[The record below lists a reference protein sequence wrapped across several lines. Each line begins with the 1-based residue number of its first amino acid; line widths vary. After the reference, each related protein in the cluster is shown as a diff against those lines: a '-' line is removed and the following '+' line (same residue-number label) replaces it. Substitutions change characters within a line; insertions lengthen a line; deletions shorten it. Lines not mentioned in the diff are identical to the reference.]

1 MNGRSSLVH
10 RVSPPLVHG
19 VILHRF
25 TAAAF
30 HWFIPDHPNMNE
42 IPSTTRVLE
51 LYRTMSLIRAFD
63 THAGDARRDGR
74 LRGSVH
80 EYIGEEAIATG
91 VCANLNRDDYIS
103 SYHRGHG
110 HCLAKGADPEAMMK
124 ELYGRVGGVCGGKG
138 GSMHVADFSLG
149 ILGANGVVAD
159 GVTIAVGAAQAVK
172 LKGEKRVVVAVFGDG
187 AMNRGP
193 MLEALNGASVFALP
207 VLFVC
212 EDNLYS
218 DRTRTG
224 SVTAGPGPLARAAA
238 FGIPGETVD
247 GNDVLAVTEAAARC
261 VRHVREE
268 GRPRFLHAT
277 TYRWRGHL
285 ALDKGLYRDP
295 AEIERW
301 KAIDPINRT
310 AAWLESR
317 GVAKDAI
324 ARESEA
330 ARERVARAVAAAEA
344 APWPAASTLYTDVQ
358 DVGAPS

>member
-1 MNGRSSLVH
+1 V
-10 RVSPPLVHG
+10 
-19 VILHRF
+19 
-25 TAAAF
+25 
-30 HWFIPDHPNMNE
+30 NE
-42 IPSTTRVLE
+42 IPVAGVVLA
-51 LYRTMSLIRAFD
+51 LYKTMCLIRAFD
-63 THAGDARRDGR
+63 EHAGEARREGK

-80 EYIGEEAIATG
+80 EYIGQEAIATG
-91 VCANLNRDDYIS
+91 VCANLERTDYIA

-110 HCLAKGADPEAMMK
+110 HCLAKGADPAAMMK
-124 ELYGRVGGVCGGKG
+124 ELYGRADGVCGGKG

-172 LKGEKRVVVAVFGDG
+172 LKREERIVVAFFGDG

-193 MLEALNGASVFALP
+193 MLEALNWARVFDLP

-224 SVTAGPGPLARAAA
+224 SVTGGPGALARAEA
-238 FGIPGETVD
+238 FGIPAETID
-247 GNDVLAVTEAAARC
+247 GNDVLAVYEAAARLTEC
-261 VRHVREE
+261 VRAGH
-268 GRPRFLHAT
+268 GPRFLRAT

-285 ALDKGLYRDP
+285 ALDKGLYRES

-301 KAIDPINRT
+301 KANDPLVRA
-310 AAWLESR
+310 AAWLASR
-317 GVAKDAI
+317 GLAGGDLDNV
-324 ARESEA
+324 RVEA
-330 ARERVARAVAAAEA
+330 ARRVREAAASAEA
-344 APWPAASTLYTDVQ
+344 APWPSAQALTSDVQ

>member
-1 MNGRSSLVH
+1 M
-10 RVSPPLVHG
+10 P
-19 VILHRF
+19 
-25 TAAAF
+25 
-30 HWFIPDHPNMNE
+30 E
-42 IPSTTRVLE
+42 IPSTERVRE
-51 LYRTMSLIRAFD
+51 LYRTMLLIRAFD
-63 THAGDARRDGR
+63 EHAGEARRAGK

-91 VCANLNRDDYIS
+91 VCASLRRTDYIS

-124 ELYGRVGGVCGGKG
+124 ELYGKTGGVCSGKG

-172 LKGEKRVVVAVFGDG
+172 LKEEDRVVVAFFGDG

-193 MLEALNGASVFALP
+193 MLEALNWASVFTLP

-224 SVTAGPGPLARAAA
+224 SVTAGPGVLARAEA

-247 GNDVLAVTEAAARC
+247 GNDLVAVHEAAARF
-261 VRHVREE
+261 VSEMRS
-268 GRPRFLHAT
+268 GGGPRFLHAT

-285 ALDKGLYRDP
+285 ALDKGAYRD
-295 AEIERW
+295 ARELDQW
-301 KAIDPINRT
+301 KARDPLVRT
-310 AAWLESR
+310 AAWLATR
-317 GVAKDAI
+317 GVAG
-324 ARESEA
+324 A
-330 ARERVARAVAAAEA
+330 ALEEDRGAAVERIETAVAAADSA
-344 APWPAASTLYTDVQ
+344 SWPDPGVLFTDVQ
-358 DVGAPS
+358 DIGAPA

>member
-1 MNGRSSLVH
+1 MNGEV
-10 RVSPPLVHG
+10 PG
-19 VILHRF
+19 
-25 TAAAF
+25 TAQ
-30 HWFIPDHPNMNE
+30 
-42 IPSTTRVLE
+42 VLE

-63 THAGDARRDGR
+63 THAGDARREGK

-91 VCANLNRDDYIS
+91 VCANLARDDYIS

-172 LKGEKRVVVAVFGDG
+172 LKGEKRIVAAFFGDG

-193 MLEALNGASVFALP
+193 MLEALNWASVFELP

-224 SVTAGPGPLARAAA
+224 SVTAGEGIVARAAS
-238 FGIPGETVD
+238 FGIPSESID
-247 GNDVLAVTEAAARC
+247 GNDVAR
-261 VRHVREE
+261 VYETTRRFVAGIRE
-268 GRPRFLHAT
+268 GRGPALIHAT
-277 TYRWRGHL
+277 AYRWYGHF
-285 ALDKGLYRDP
+285 AHDSGAYRDP
-295 AEIERW
+295 EAHRRALAGDPLERCRGALLEQGTTSAE
-301 KAIDPINRT
+301 
-310 AAWLESR
+310 L
-317 GVAKDAI
+317 DAI
-324 ARESEA
+324 RSEIDHRVEA
-330 ARERVARAVAAAEA
+330 ALREAEA
-344 APWPAASTLYTDVQ
+344 APLPRPQEAFTDIQDLGAEPWPR
-358 DVGAPS
+358 

>member
-1 MNGRSSLVH
+1 MNLITFTSSP
-10 RVSPPLVHG
+10 S
-19 VILHRF
+19 LHHSF
-25 TAAAF
+25 FAMT
-30 HWFIPDHPNMNE
+30 E
-42 IPSTTRVLE
+42 IPSTARVLE
-51 LYRTMSLIRAFD
+51 LYKTMCLIRAFD
-63 THAGDARRDGR
+63 THAGDARREGK

-91 VCANLNRDDYIS
+91 VCANLTRTDYIS

-124 ELYGRVGGVCGGKG
+124 ELYGRAGGVCGGKG

-172 LKGEKRVVVAVFGDG
+172 MKNEERIVVAFFGDG

-193 MLEALNGASVFALP
+193 MLEALNWASVFELP

-218 DRTRTG
+218 DRTRTR

-238 FGIPGETVD
+238 FGINGETVD
-247 GNDVLAVTEAAARC
+247 GNDVIAVHEAAARLIAQ
-261 VRHVREE
+261 VRGGH
-268 GRPRFLHAT
+268 GPLFLHAT
-277 TYRWRGHL
+277 TYRWKGHL

-295 AEIERW
+295 DEIAHW
-301 KAIDPINRT
+301 KTIDPIPRT
-310 AAWLESR
+310 AAWLVSR
-317 GVAKDAI
+317 GVTE
-324 ARESEA
+324 ESLSQENEA
-330 ARERVARAVAAAEA
+330 AAHRVARAVAAAEA
-344 APWPAASTLYTDVQ
+344 APWPAAETLYTDVQ

>member
-1 MNGRSSLVH
+1 MC
-10 RVSPPLVHG
+10 
-19 VILHRF
+19 
-25 TAAAF
+25 
-30 HWFIPDHPNMNE
+30 
-42 IPSTTRVLE
+42 
-51 LYRTMSLIRAFD
+51 LIRAFD
-63 THAGDARRDGR
+63 THAGDARREGR

-91 VCANLNRDDYIS
+91 VCANLERTDYIS

-110 HCLAKGADPEAMMK
+110 HCLAKGADPVAMMK

-159 GVTIAVGAAQAVK
+159 GVTIAVGAAQAAK
-172 LKGEKRVVVAVFGDG
+172 MKGERHVVVAFFGDG

-193 MLEALNGASVFALP
+193 MLEALNWASVFQLP

-218 DRTRTG
+218 DRTRTN
-224 SVTAGPGPLARAAA
+224 SVTAGPGPLARASA

-247 GNDVLAVTEAAARC
+247 GNDVIAVSEAAARY
-261 VRHVREE
+261 VREVRDE
-268 GRPRFLHAT
+268 SGPRFLHAT

-295 AEIERW
+295 QEIERW
-301 KAIDPINRT
+301 KAIDPIVRT
-310 AAWLESR
+310 AAWLASR
-317 GVAKDAI
+317 GVDRTVLS
-324 ARESEA
+324 RENEA
-330 ARERVARAVAAAEA
+330 AIERVANAVAAAEA
-344 APWPAASTLYTDVQ
+344 APWPDDATLYTDVQ

>member
-1 MNGRSSLVH
+1 ML
-10 RVSPPLVHG
+10 
-19 VILHRF
+19 
-25 TAAAF
+25 
-30 HWFIPDHPNMNE
+30 
-42 IPSTTRVLE
+42 
-51 LYRTMSLIRAFD
+51 LIRAFD
-63 THAGDARRDGR
+63 EHAGDARRAGN

-80 EYIGEEAIATG
+80 EYIGQEAIATG
-91 VCANLNRDDYIS
+91 VCASLERSDYIS

-110 HCLAKGADPEAMMK
+110 HCLAKGADPESMMK

-159 GVTIAVGAAQAVK
+159 GATIAVGAAHAVK
-172 LKGEKRVVVAVFGDG
+172 LKKEERIVVAFFGDG

-193 MLEALNGASVFALP
+193 MLEALNWAAVFELP

-224 SVTAGPGPLARAAA
+224 SVTAGPGVLARAAA
-238 FGIPGETVD
+238 FGIRAETID
-247 GNDVLAVTEAAARC
+247 GNDLIAVHEAARRLVGE
-261 VRHVREE
+261 VRSTR
-268 GRPRFLHAT
+268 RPRFLHAT

-295 AEIERW
+295 DELERW
-301 KAIDPINRT
+301 RARDPIVRT

-317 GVAKDAI
+317 GVARQALEDDRKDAGARI
-324 ARESEA
+324 AA
-330 ARERVARAVAAAEA
+330 AVTAAEA
-344 APWPAASTLYTDVQ
+344 APWPESRLLFTDVQ
-358 DVGAPS
+358 DVGAPA

>member
-1 MNGRSSLVH
+1 M
-10 RVSPPLVHG
+10 
-19 VILHRF
+19 
-25 TAAAF
+25 T
-30 HWFIPDHPNMNE
+30 E
-42 IPSTTRVLE
+42 IPSTAQVLD
-51 LYRTMSLIRAFD
+51 LYKKMCLIRAFD
-63 THAGDARRDGR
+63 THAGDARREGR

-91 VCANLNRDDYIS
+91 VCANLERSDYIS

-172 LKGEKRVVVAVFGDG
+172 MKGEPHVVVAFFGDG

-193 MLEALNGASVFALP
+193 MLEALNWASVFELP

-247 GNDVLAVTEAAARC
+247 GNDVIAVSEAAARYVHE
-261 VRHVREE
+261 VRTQS
-268 GRPRFLHAT
+268 RPRFLHAT
-277 TYRWRGHL
+277 TYRWHGHL

-295 AEIERW
+295 REIARW
-301 KAIDPINRT
+301 KAIDPIVRT
-310 AAWLESR
+310 AAWLVSR
-317 GVAKDAI
+317 GVDERTLQ
-324 ARESEA
+324 RENEA
-330 ARERVARAVAAAEA
+330 AVERVAHTVSAAEA
-344 APWPAASTLYTDVQ
+344 APWPDDATLYTDVQ